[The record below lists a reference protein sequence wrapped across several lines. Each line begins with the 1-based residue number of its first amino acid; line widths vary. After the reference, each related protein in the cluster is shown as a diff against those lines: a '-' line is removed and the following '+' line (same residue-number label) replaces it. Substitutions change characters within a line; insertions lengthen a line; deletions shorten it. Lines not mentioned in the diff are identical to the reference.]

1 MDLFFFK
8 GILAGLILGIPAGPI
23 GAIAI
28 RRLITKGPIHGVFMG
43 LGCALVDV
51 IYGIFIGLGSN
62 YVSSLL
68 FANQFWISFFGG
80 IILIGMG
87 IKIFFT
93 PPSFDSNSA
102 YSGKD
107 YLSSSF
113 MAFFLALTSPAILIS
128 FTAVF
133 ASLNLG
139 FSTVISI
146 MALKQ
151 ITGIVIGG
159 AIWWVILGFSV
170 RLLKRKIN
178 TRSLKNIN
186 KFFGLLLIIIAVLL
200 NINNGVLVFIR
211 SEYFSP

>member
-1 MDLFFFK
+1 MDLSFFK
-8 GILAGLILGIPAGPI
+8 GIVAGLILGIPAGPI

-28 RRLITKGPIHGVFMG
+28 RNLITKGPIHGVFMG

-68 FANQFWISFFGG
+68 FANQFWISLFGG
-80 IILIGMG
+80 IVLIGIG

-93 PPSFDSNSA
+93 PPSFAPNSA
-102 YSGKD
+102 YSGRD
-107 YLSSSF
+107 YPSSFF

-146 MALKQ
+146 TALKQ

-178 TRSLKNIN
+178 TRSFKNIN
-186 KFFGLLLIIIAVLL
+186 KFFGFLLIIIAVFLSL
-200 NINNGVLVFIR
+200 NGILSI
-211 SEYFSP
+211 P